1 METSSPAT
9 RSGAQVGAVHVS
21 EVPLARRAIRAKV
34 MSLAGPALVE
44 MSLMTLGMMVNM
56 IMVGR
61 LGPWAIAAVGLSNQP
76 IFFVMAL
83 FMALNVGTTALV
95 ARFVG
100 AKETARASDAA
111 RQTLLLT
118 TGMGLVLGALLF
130 ISAGPILRLMGARP
144 EVLAPGIP
152 YFRIASIGLFFTA
165 ISMAMSA
172 VLRGAG
178 DMTTPMRVN
187 VVANIVNVA
196 GNAVLI
202 YGLLGFPRWGV
213 AGAAVATAV
222 ARLLACIM
230 TLMVV
235 FSGKFVIRMSW
246 RDRYRLDRDLVARI
260 LRVGVPAAAEQLVM
274 RGGQLVFARIVAA
287 LGTTIFAAHQIA
299 LNVESLSFMPGFAF
313 AMASSTLVGQSLGA
327 HRPELA
333 EECARETRRLGL
345 LVMGAMGVVFFF
357 FGRQIVMLYT
367 NDAQVIAEGA
377 RVLRLIALAQPALAT
392 NFILAGSLRGAGD
405 TQWVLYATFAGIWGV
420 RIGLAYLL
428 AIAAGW
434 GLIGAW
440 IAMAFDL
447 TVRAVLIYGRFAS
460 GRWKEVR
467 V

>member
-1 METSSPAT
+1 METPSPASRT
-9 RSGAQVGAVHVS
+9 GAQVGAVHVS
-21 EVPLARRAIRAKV
+21 ELPITSRAIRAKV

-44 MSLMTLGMMVNM
+44 MSLMTLGMMANM

-76 IFFVMAL
+76 IFFIMAL

-100 AKETARASDAA
+100 AHETGRASDAA
-111 RQTLLLT
+111 RQTLILT
-118 TGMGLVLGALLF
+118 VGLSLVLSALLF
-130 ISAGPILRLMGARP
+130 VSANPILRLMGAQP
-144 EVLAPGIP
+144 EVLGPGVA

-187 VVANIVNVA
+187 VVANLVNVA

-222 ARLLACIM
+222 ARLLACVM

-235 FSGKFVIRMSW
+235 FSGRFVIRFSW
-246 RDRYRLDRDLVARI
+246 RDRYGLDRDLVGRI

-274 RGGQLVFARIVAA
+274 RGGQLVFARIVAS

-333 EECARETRRLGL
+333 EACARETRRLGL

-357 FGRQIVMLYT
+357 FGRHIVMLYT
-367 NDAQVIAEGA
+367 NDAQVISEGA

-405 TQWVLYATFAGIWGV
+405 TQWVLYATFIGIWGV

-428 AIAAGW
+428 AITAGW

-440 IAMAFDL
+440 VAMAFDI
-447 TVRAVLIYGRFAS
+447 TVRAILIYGRFTS